1 MKRIRAILHG
11 WLVDHAHALVGL
23 FYGDFWGLR
32 TAAQRHHAGF
42 AGRLYFAYLESLSSW
57 IGLQTVLDSATC
69 FPHGIRS
76 VFISDYARIGAGC
89 VIYQQVT
96 IGSVFGGAPMIGK
109 NVVIGAGAVII
120 GKCSVGDGARIGA
133 GAVVA
138 KDVPAGATCVSGPMR
153 MILRGGK

>member
-11 WLVDHAHALVGL
+11 MLVDHTHTLVACL
-23 FYGDFWGLR
+23 YGDFWGLS

-57 IGLQTVLDSATC
+57 IGLQSSLDSTIC

-76 VFISDYARIGAGC
+76 IFISDSAMIGSGC
-89 VIYQQVT
+89 VICQQVT
-96 IGSVFGGAPMIGK
+96 IGSAKGEAPLIGK
-109 NVVIGAGAVII
+109 NVMIGAGAVIVGECSI
-120 GKCSVGDGARIGA
+120 GDDAKIGA

-138 KDVPAGATCVSGPMR
+138 ADVPAGATCVSGPMR
-153 MILRGGK
+153 MIER